1 MTTSVVIAAH
11 NEARRI
17 EACIVSL
24 LAQSKRP
31 DEIIIVAHN
40 CSDDTER
47 IARSY
52 PVRVIPL
59 AGPSGVIH
67 ARIEGIRQATGE
79 VILLSDG
86 DSYFP
91 HNWVSVM
98 SETLSR
104 GHVLVGSWVKF
115 RGTVWM
121 WLSNFFNKYFITTK
135 HSRSKVERWIWGAS
149 MGFWGKDK
157 EFAMEV
163 FERSGKLS
171 RELGLTRNPDDFWF
185 ALFMKSKGSLAVT
198 NRTHVTTWETESS
211 SREAVRRSRENM
223 SNAKKM
229 EAYMTKVK

>member
-1 MTTSVVIAAH
+1 MTTSIVIAAH
-11 NEARRI
+11 NEARHI
-17 EACIVSL
+17 GACIASL

-31 DEIIIVAHN
+31 EEIIVVAHN

-52 PVRVIPL
+52 PVRVVSL

-67 ARIEGIRQATGE
+67 ARIEGLRHATGDI
-79 VILLSDG
+79 ILSSDG

-98 SETLSR
+98 SETLS
-104 GHVLVGSWVKF
+104 GGQVLVGSWVKF
-115 RGTVWM
+115 RGTIWM

-149 MGFWGKDK
+149 MAFWAKDK
-157 EFAMEV
+157 EFVIEV
-163 FERSGKLS
+163 LERSEKLS
-171 RELGLTRNPDDFWF
+171 RELWLTRNPDDYWC
-185 ALFMKSKGSLAVT
+185 ALFMKTKGSLAVT
-198 NRTHVTTWETESS
+198 NKTYVTTWETESS
-211 SREAVRRSRENM
+211 SAEAIGRSRENM

-229 EAYMTKVK
+229 EAYMATVK